1 VEPSVS
7 LPGAAFPVDERSFI
21 RTGDSFTRQLGQ
33 LDVGDGADVEE
44 VGAGDVAGAPCCVE
58 VGVLPGARVCVW
70 PGDGLTDREELAD
83 RDGLAV
89 RVGLGDRD
97 GVRPGDGLTVGTEL
111 VGVGPGMTV
120 GSDGTGP
127 AVTGRTRM

>member
-1 VEPSVS
+1 M
-7 LPGAAFPVDERSFI
+7 LPGA
-21 RTGDSFTRQLGQ
+21 
-33 LDVGDGADVEE
+33 
-44 VGAGDVAGAPCCVE
+44 CVC
-58 VGVLPGARVCVW
+58 LW

-97 GVRPGDGLTVGTEL
+97 TVRPGGGVTAGTEL
-111 VGVGPGMTV
+111 VDVGRWLTV
-120 GSDGTGP
+120 GAGWTVP

>member
-1 VEPSVS
+1 M
-7 LPGAAFPVDERSFI
+7 LPGA
-21 RTGDSFTRQLGQ
+21 
-33 LDVGDGADVEE
+33 
-44 VGAGDVAGAPCCVE
+44 C
-58 VGVLPGARVCVW
+58 VCVW

-97 GVRPGDGLTVGTEL
+97 GGRPGDGGAVGAEL
-111 VGVGPGMTV
+111 VDVGPWLTV
-120 GSDGTGP
+120 GSDGTVP

>member
-1 VEPSVS
+1 
-7 LPGAAFPVDERSFI
+7 
-21 RTGDSFTRQLGQ
+21 
-33 LDVGDGADVEE
+33 
-44 VGAGDVAGAPCCVE
+44 
-58 VGVLPGARVCVW
+58 VLPGACVCVW

-97 GVRPGDGLTVGTEL
+97 GVRPGGGLTVGTEL
-111 VGVGPGMTV
+111 VGVGPGLTV

>member
-1 VEPSVS
+1 M
-7 LPGAAFPVDERSFI
+7 LPGA
-21 RTGDSFTRQLGQ
+21 
-33 LDVGDGADVEE
+33 
-44 VGAGDVAGAPCCVE
+44 C
-58 VGVLPGARVCVW
+58 VCVW

-111 VGVGPGMTV
+111 VDVGPGLTEESC
-120 GSDGTGP
+120 G
-127 AVTGRTRM
+127 AGRTQM